1 MNNMI
6 ALDGFS
12 GSEQAKLLQALPIA
26 DAGQRAALIV
36 CKYREGRS
44 DPTELYSQ
52 FQRNHPDTPVI
63 MVTKTPSVRRVVE
76 AVRCGISDVLDLADG
91 MESVIYS
98 IDCAL
103 KQQSV
108 THDGFLL
115 KWTSLSPREREVLV
129 SVVDGKPTKIIAYE
143 LGISI
148 KTVDIHR
155 TNIKRK
161 FGTQTVASL
170 VGAVLSQGRALL
182 NQQRGFLAAAA

>member
-1 MNNMI
+1 VSNMI
-6 ALDGFS
+6 AINGFTE
-12 GSEQAKLLQALPIA
+12 SEHAKLLQSLPVA
-26 DAGQRAALIV
+26 RAGQPVVLIV
-36 CKYREGRS
+36 CKYHEGVS
-44 DPTELYSQ
+44 DPTELYSRLR
-52 FQRNHPDTPVI
+52 RNHPDTPVI
-63 MVTKTPSVRRVVE
+63 LVAKTPSVRRVVE

-91 MESVIYS
+91 MDSVIYS

-103 KQQSV
+103 KEPHTMQ
-108 THDGFLL
+108 DGFIQ

-182 NQQRGFLAAAA
+182 NQHRGFLAAAA